1 MLSEYMSQEC
11 LPVVGWRWWAELCC
25 QVGLTHMREGG
36 YIFMIDN
43 TWWCLCV
50 CTVKPDELVELK
62 PFEETDCLE
71 PFKLKLKPN
80 IFL

>member
-1 MLSEYMSQEC
+1 MALDKQCEKI
-11 LPVVGWRWWAELCC
+11 
-25 QVGLTHMREGG
+25 LTYH
-36 YIFMIDN
+36 
-43 TWWCLCV
+43 
-50 CTVKPDELVELK
+50 TVKPDELVELK